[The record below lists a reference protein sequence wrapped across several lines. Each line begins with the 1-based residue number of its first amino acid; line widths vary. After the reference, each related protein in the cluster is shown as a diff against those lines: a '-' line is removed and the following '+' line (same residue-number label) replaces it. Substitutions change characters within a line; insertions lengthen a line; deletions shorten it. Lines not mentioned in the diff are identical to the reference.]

1 MANQTPDSGGAFA
14 GGAFDGLSAQLEK
27 LKNKVNET
35 VDPMGSLHRKID
47 QLTDSLQKKNAAMDI
62 ANRGSRTFLMN
73 LKEIG
78 AAFLSGNIGGGL
90 ATLGRTVG
98 SLGGSLLKT
107 AGVALAAPAAIL
119 AVGAAI
125 QGLVAKANPAAA
137 FQFNLALSDLGGTM
151 GQILTPV
158 LRGITVFIRAFADGL
173 QGLRP
178 ALDPIMKGLGDTIA
192 ALAPIM
198 QSLMQ
203 MAGPALQTLGFLIK
217 EFVVPAIKLLA
228 DTLNEFVQK
237 VMQTAHE
244 LTGGLINFGDFKA
257 KSSFGA
263 AIRPAQYSS
272 IEEIG
277 KRTTLAALNQTDR
290 DNVPRKIDKTNDLL
304 AKILEKVGVDKS
316 AAATVSKYAK
326 YANPVNAV
334 VGVGEWFTKQIR
346 DL

>member
-1 MANQTPDSGGAFA
+1 MANQTPDLGASMA
-14 GGAFDGLSAQLEK
+14 GGAFDGLSSQLEK

-35 VDPMGSLHRKID
+35 IDPIGSLHRKVD
-47 QLTDSLQKKNAAMDI
+47 ELTSSLQKKNAAMDI
-62 ANRGSRTFLMN
+62 ANRGSRTFLEH
-73 LKEIG
+73 LKGIG
-78 AAFLSGNIGGGL
+78 QAFLSGNIGSGM
-90 ATLGRTVG
+90 AQLGRSIG
-98 SLGGSLLKT
+98 AIGGSVLKT
-107 AGVALAAPAAIL
+107 VGVALAAPAAIL
-119 AVGAAI
+119 AIGMAI

-137 FQFNLALSDLGGTM
+137 FQFNLALSDLAGTM

-178 ALDPIMKGLGDTIA
+178 ALDPIMQGLGDTIR
-192 ALAPIM
+192 ALAPLM

-203 MAGPALQTLGFLIK
+203 MAGPALQTLGLFIT
-217 EFVVPAIKLLA
+217 EIVVPAIRQLA
-228 DTLNEFVQK
+228 DTLNEFFQQA
-237 VMQTAHE
+237 MRAAET
-244 LTGGLINFGDFKA
+244 LTGGLLNFSDFKA

-277 KRTTLAALNQTDR
+277 KRTTLAALNQSDR
-290 DNVPRKIDKTNDLL
+290 DNVPRKIDRTNDLL

-316 AAATVSKYAK
+316 AAGTISKFAK
-326 YANPVNAV
+326 FANPVNAV
-334 VGVGEWFTKQIR
+334 VGVGEWFTKKIR

>member
-1 MANQTPDSGGAFA
+1 MA
-14 GGAFDGLSAQLEK
+14 GGAFDGLSSQLEK

-35 VDPMGSLHRKID
+35 IDPIGSLHRKVD
-47 QLTDSLQKKNAAMDI
+47 ELTSSLQKKNAAMDI
-62 ANRGSRTFLMN
+62 ANRGSRTFLEH
-73 LKEIG
+73 LKGIG
-78 AAFLSGNIGGGL
+78 QAFLSGNIGSGM
-90 ATLGRTVG
+90 AQLGRSIG
-98 SLGGSLLKT
+98 AIGGSVLKT
-107 AGVALAAPAAIL
+107 VGVALAAPAAIL
-119 AVGAAI
+119 AIGMAI

-137 FQFNLALSDLGGTM
+137 FQFNLALSDLAGTM

-178 ALDPIMKGLGDTIA
+178 ALDPIMQGLGDTIR
-192 ALAPIM
+192 ALAPLM

-203 MAGPALQTLGFLIK
+203 MAGPALQTLGLFIT
-217 EFVVPAIKLLA
+217 EIVVPAIRQLA
-228 DTLNEFVQK
+228 DTLNEFFQQA
-237 VMQTAHE
+237 MRAAET
-244 LTGGLINFGDFKA
+244 LTGGLLNFSDFKA

-277 KRTTLAALNQTDR
+277 KRTTLAALNQSDR
-290 DNVPRKIDKTNDLL
+290 DNVPRKIDRTNDLL

-316 AAATVSKYAK
+316 AAGTISKFAK
-326 YANPVNAV
+326 FANPVNAV
-334 VGVGEWFTKQIR
+334 VGVGEWFTKKIR